1 MTHLYSL
8 SVKDLI
14 GTLKRLIAES
24 KQQLSRTVFSRL
36 HSRIPNKFSAIPP
49 NSSLLSL
56 RKVYEFVA
64 TEVMYSSDTL
74 PSLCLSG
81 LFPLSDS

>member
-1 MTHLYSL
+1 MTHLYSFL
-8 SVKDLI
+8 
-14 GTLKRLIAES
+14 LKI
-24 KQQLSRTVFSRL
+24 K
-36 HSRIPNKFSAIPP
+36 KFTAIPP
-49 NSSLLSL
+49 NSSLLSS

-81 LFPLSDS
+81 LFPLSDSWD